1 MNRPQLVH
9 YINDSRD
16 PGIVLS
22 EATVRELEQLVDALY
37 RNLDTPEPEFGAQ
50 VWYELASEELER
62 RKDRKFPDA
71 YGAA

>member
-16 PGIVLS
+16 PSVVLA
-22 EATVRELEQLVDALY
+22 EATVQELEQLVDALY

-62 RKDRKFPDA
+62 RSAPTAPDA

>member
-1 MNRPQLVH
+1 M
-9 YINDSRD
+9 
-16 PGIVLS
+16 
-22 EATVRELEQLVDALY
+22 DALY

>member
-16 PGIVLS
+16 PSVVLAA
-22 EATVRELEQLVDALY
+22 ATVHELEQLVDALY

-62 RKDRKFPDA
+62 RSAPNAPGA